1 MEIQEVLKMPTLER
15 PIDLQGSTVIAR
27 FTDRAEVLRH
37 WDSIRQLLY
46 SMDPDHT
53 PKSRR
58 SWKVGKKNILP
69 IMLVVSII
77 EGQEIRCFPDQDFEI
92 ERLEDLCE
100 AVGISNVEV
109 ITEGEEANE

>member
-1 MEIQEVLKMPTLER
+1 MKTKDVLAMPALER
-15 PIDLQGSTVIAR
+15 PIDLSGSTVIAR
-27 FTDRAEVLRH
+27 FRDRAEVLEH
-37 WDSIRQLLY
+37 WGKIKPLLH
-46 SMDPDHT
+46 SMDPDHR
-53 PKSRR
+53 PMSEQ
-58 SWKVGKKNILP
+58 SWKTGKKNILP

-109 ITEGEEANE
+109 IKEDEDV

>member
-1 MEIQEVLKMPTLER
+1 MDIQKILRMHALER
-15 PIDLQGSTVIAR
+15 PISLSGSTVIAR
-27 FTDRAEVLRH
+27 FRDRAEVLEH
-37 WDSIRQLLY
+37 WGKIKPLLH
-46 SMDPDHT
+46 SMDPDHRPT
-53 PKSRR
+53 SEQ

-92 ERLEDLCE
+92 ERLEDLVSM
-100 AVGISNVEV
+100 VGISNVEV